1 MENLSPIGEISEE
14 YWIQALPLIFAE
26 LCDECGGL
34 TVVKCLHSK
43 NGRDVELEES
53 SPELEVL

>member
-1 MENLSPIGEISEE
+1 MENLSPSGGISEE

-34 TVVKCLHSK
+34 TVTLVGQMFAFEKWQRR
-43 NGRDVELEES
+43 GT
-53 SPELEVL
+53 